1 MKNQT
6 QSIVESVLEM
16 RKNIRVDVKIPHD
29 EVDRIVVNRLIGIR
43 NSEVNQNKDMTY
55 IDKTIKF
62 FLTEDEFKKYVIE
75 KNEIEY

>member
-43 NSEVNQNKDMTY
+43 NFEGNQNKDMTY

-62 FLTEDEFKKYVIE
+62 FLTEDEFQKYAIE